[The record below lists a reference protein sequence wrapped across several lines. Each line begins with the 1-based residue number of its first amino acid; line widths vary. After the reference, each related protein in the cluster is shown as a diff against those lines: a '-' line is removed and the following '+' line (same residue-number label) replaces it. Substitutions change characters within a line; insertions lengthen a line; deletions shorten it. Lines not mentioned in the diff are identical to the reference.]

1 MKKQAESWL
10 EAARSDLIVIEEIVN
25 RADVAHMVAF
35 HSQQAIEKSYKA
47 ALEEHNQVIPK
58 THNIITLSKKV
69 EKIIEIEIDEDL
81 VDQLNDL
88 YIDSRYPTDIGF
100 LPDGKPSVEKAKMF
114 YEYASETFEII
125 NKKIKEK

>member
-10 EAARSDLIVIEEIVN
+10 EAARSDLIVTEEIVD
-25 RADVAHMVAF
+25 REDVSHMVAF

-47 ALEEHNQVIPK
+47 ALEEYDQLIPK

-69 EKIIEIEIDEDL
+69 EKIIQIEIDEDL
-81 VDQLNDL
+81 IDQLNDL

-114 YEYASETFEII
+114 YKYASETYEII
-125 NKKIKEK
+125 NKKIREK

>member
-10 EAARSDLIVIEEIVN
+10 EAARSDLIVIEEIV
-25 RADVAHMVAF
+25 DIEEVAHMVAF

-47 ALEEHNQVIPK
+47 ALEEYDQLIPK
-58 THNIITLSKKV
+58 TNNTITLSKKV

-81 VDQLNDL
+81 IDQLNDL

-100 LPDGKPSVEKAKMF
+100 LPDGKPSVERAKMV
-114 YEYASETFEII
+114 YKYATETYKLI
-125 NKKIKEK
+125 NKKITKK

>member
-10 EAARSDLIVIEEIVN
+10 EAARSDLIVIEEIVD
-25 RADVAHMVAF
+25 REDVAHMVAF

-47 ALEEHNQVIPK
+47 ALEEHNQAIPK

-69 EKIIEIEIDEDL
+69 KKIIDIEIDEDI

-88 YIDSRYPTDIGF
+88 YIDSRYPTDIGL

-114 YEYASETFEII
+114 YKCASETFEII

>member
-1 MKKQAESWL
+1 
-10 EAARSDLIVIEEIVN
+10 
-25 RADVAHMVAF
+25 MVAF

>member
-10 EAARSDLIVIEEIVN
+10 EAARSDLIVTEEIVD
-25 RADVAHMVAF
+25 REDVDHMVAF

-47 ALEEHNQVIPK
+47 ALEEYDQLIPK

-81 VDQLNDL
+81 IDQLNDL
-88 YIDSRYPTDIGF
+88 YIDSRYPTDVGF

-114 YEYASETFEII
+114 YKYAIETFEII